1 MSSHVSKHLSPMH
14 SRLRPWP
21 AAVFVVLVAAVT
33 ALVTVVVVVARAGLP
48 DVWARWPTRPD
59 PLPPLAGWRF
69 ASAWQLDAPMVLLVA
84 LLAGGYLAASRQVA
98 RAHRRRPWPRRHTAA
113 VLTGLAV
120 TVLATCSS
128 IGVYDMSLFSV
139 HMAQHLMLIMVA
151 PPLLAAGRPIT
162 LLLHAVGN
170 PWHRRV
176 IRVLRSPAASVLLS
190 PPVALVCYAATIV
203 ATHLS
208 GLMDQV
214 MNDVWLGQ
222 GEHLL
227 YLGAGYVFFVLVFGD
242 EPIRWRLS
250 MPGRLMLVVV
260 AMAVDTFVGLVLLQ
274 TVHPIAMMPHPGW
287 GASAVSDTHTGGA
300 IMWFFGDGLMVALI
314 VVLFRV
320 WVRRPEYARRQSGS
334 WLERARLAT
343 FDGHTAARPSPQD
356 GGGSSPDV
364 GLGRGGRGQGGRSA
378 FDDDEARLSAYNAWL
393 AALNGPAASR
403 PSRSTPPHDAAVKKE
418 S

>member
-1 MSSHVSKHLSPMH
+1 MSSHASKHLSPTH
-14 SRLRPWP
+14 SRLRLWP
-21 AAVFVVLVAAVT
+21 AALAVVPVVAVMA
-33 ALVTVVVVVARAGLP
+33 VVVVAAARGAPP
-48 DVWARWPTRPD
+48 DGWARWPTRPD
-59 PLPPLAGWRF
+59 PLPQLAGWRF
-69 ASAWQLDAPMVLLVA
+69 ATAWQLDAPLVLPVA
-84 LLAGGYLAASRQVA
+84 LLAGSYLAASRQVA

-113 VLTGLAV
+113 FLAGLAV
-120 TVLATCSS
+120 TVVAICSS
-128 IGVYDMSLFSV
+128 VGVYDMSLFSV

-176 IRVLRSPAASVLLS
+176 IRVLRSPACSVLLS
-190 PPVALVCYAATIV
+190 PPVALGCYAATIV

-208 GLMDQV
+208 GLMDRV
-214 MNDVWLGQ
+214 MNNVWLGQ

-227 YLGAGYVFFVLVFGD
+227 YLAAGYVFFVLVFGD

-274 TVHPIAMMPHPGW
+274 TVHPIVMMPDPGW
-287 GASAVSDTHTGGA
+287 GASAISDTHTGGA

-314 VVLFRV
+314 VVLFQT
-320 WVRRPEYARRQSGS
+320 WARRPEYARRQSGS

-343 FDGHTAARPSPQD
+343 FDGRTAARPSPQD
-356 GGGSSPDV
+356 GAGSSPGV
-364 GLGRGGRGQGGRSA
+364 GPGRSGRGQGGRPA

-393 AALNGPAASR
+393 AALNGSAAPL
-403 PSRSTPPHDAAVKKE
+403 PSRSTPPHTAAVKKE